1 MHFTLSFCVIVN
13 TMSAMMKTETET
25 QMARR
30 TMKKHLIRLT
40 NIEGNGTSLV
50 TLCIASGSQ
59 ISLTQKMLT
68 TELGTATNIKSRVNR
83 QSVIT
88 AIKSAQ
94 HKLKMYKE
102 TPKNGLALFCG
113 MVIDMEG
120 KEKMWSEVIEPPK
133 PLTRGL
139 YMCDNRFHTSLLE
152 DMLQDAPMYGFIV
165 IDGNG
170 CLFATVQ
177 GDQKKIIGKF
187 NVDLPKKHGR
197 GGQSAQRFGR
207 IRLEKRQAYVKKC
220 CEMAVTHFITD
231 EKCNVKGL
239 IMAGSAE
246 FKDVLASCDTLDPRL
261 RTNIIARI
269 DVPYGMEQGLHH
281 ALHQAGEQLDANEL
295 VEEQKLIAEYMNI
308 IASDNGNVSFG
319 FDETVRA
326 MELGAADR
334 VIVWEGLQTKMN
346 EINIGVN
353 TNDLFVDWL
362 CDTGAREYGCTVKIV
377 TDRTSHGNQFVKGFG
392 GIGAIL
398 RWDIG
403 DDNIENASDDEIVA
417 Y

>member
-1 MHFTLSFCVIVN
+1 
-13 TMSAMMKTETET
+13 MSATNTEYEA
-25 QMARR
+25 QMTRR
-30 TMKKHLIRLT
+30 LMKKQLSRLT
-40 NIEGNGTSLV
+40 SVEGNGTSLV
-50 TLCIASGSQ
+50 SLCIASGSQ
-59 ISLTQKMLT
+59 IILTQKMLT

-102 TPKNGLALFCG
+102 TPENGLALFCG
-113 MVIDMEG
+113 MVIDPEG
-120 KEKMWSEVIEPPK
+120 KEKMWSEVIEPQK

-139 YMCDNRFHTSLLE
+139 YMCDSRFHTNLLE
-152 DMLQDAPMYGFIV
+152 DMLHDAPLYGFIV

-170 CLFATVQ
+170 CLFATIQ
-177 GDQKKIIGKF
+177 GDQKNIIGKF
-187 NVDLPKKHGR
+187 SVDLPKKHGR

-207 IRLEKRQAYVKKC
+207 IRLEKRQAYLKKC

-231 EKCNVKGL
+231 DKCNVKGL

-246 FKDVLASCDTLDPRL
+246 FKDVLASCDILDPRL
-261 RTNIIARI
+261 KAKIVAKI
-269 DVPYGMEQGLHH
+269 DVPYGMEQGLYH
-281 ALHQAGEQLDANEL
+281 ALQEAGEILDANEL
-295 VEEQKLIAEYMNI
+295 VEEQKLITEYMDI
-308 IASDNGNVSFG
+308 IAHDSGNVSFG
-319 FDETVRA
+319 IDETIQA
-326 MELGAADR
+326 MELGAAER
-334 VIVWEGLQTKMN
+334 VIVWEGLQTKMAEVN
-346 EINIGVN
+346 VGTN
-353 TNDLFVDWL
+353 TNDLFIDWL

-398 RWDIG
+398 RWDVG
-403 DDNIENASDDEIVA
+403 NNGAIEYDSEDEGVA

>member
-1 MHFTLSFCVIVN
+1 MN
-13 TMSAMMKTETET
+13 TEPDIQTT
-25 QMARR
+25 RR
-30 TMKKHLIRLT
+30 AMKKQLTRL
-40 NIEGNGTSLV
+40 NDVEGNGTSLV

-59 ISLTQKMLT
+59 INLSQKMLT
-68 TELGTATNIKSRVNR
+68 TEFGTATNIKSRVNR
-83 QSVIT
+83 QSVLS

-94 HKLKMYKE
+94 NKLKMYKE
-102 TPKNGLALFCG
+102 TPENGLALFCG
-113 MVIDMEG
+113 MVVDSEG
-120 KEKMWSEVIEPPK
+120 KEKMVSQAIEPLK
-133 PLTRGL
+133 PLTRGM
-139 YMCDNRFHTSLLE
+139 YMCDSRFHTSLLE
-152 DMLQDAPMYGFIV
+152 DMLQDAPMYGFII

-177 GDQKKIIGKF
+177 GDQKNIIGKF
-187 NVDLPKKHGR
+187 SVDLPKKHGR

-220 CEMAVTHFITD
+220 CEQSVSHFITD

-246 FKDVLASCDTLDPRL
+246 FKDVLASCDSFDPRL
-261 RTNIIARI
+261 KSNIIARI

-281 ALHQAGEQLDANEL
+281 ALEQAGEHLEANQL
-295 VEEQKLIAEYMNI
+295 VEEQKLISEYMNI

-319 FDETVRA
+319 INETIKA

-334 VIVWEGLQTKMN
+334 VIVWEGFQKKMCDVN
-346 EINIGVN
+346 VGDN

-403 DDNIENASDDEIVA
+403 GDDTLEYDSSDDEVIA

>member
-1 MHFTLSFCVIVN
+1 MSTVN
-13 TMSAMMKTETET
+13 TET
-25 QMARR
+25 QPQMERR
-30 TMKKHLIRLT
+30 ALKKQLIRLKSV
-40 NIEGNGTSLV
+40 EGNGTSLV

-59 ISLTQKMLT
+59 INLSQKMLT

-102 TPKNGLALFCG
+102 TPENGLALFCG
-113 MVIDMEG
+113 MIIDDEG
-120 KEKMWSEVIEPPK
+120 KEKMVSQAVEPLK

-139 YMCDNRFHTSLLE
+139 YMCDSRFHTSLLE
-152 DMLQDAPMYGFIV
+152 DMLLDAPMYGFIV

-207 IRLEKRQAYVKKC
+207 IRLEKRHAYVKKC
-220 CEMAVTHFITD
+220 CEMSVTHFITD
-231 EKCNVKGL
+231 DKCNVKGL

-246 FKDVLASCDTLDPRL
+246 FKDIIASCDMLDPRL
-261 RTNIIARI
+261 KSNIIVRI

-281 ALHQAGEQLDANEL
+281 ALQQAGEHLDANEL
-295 VEEQKLIAEYMNI
+295 VEEQKLITEYMNI
-308 IASDNGNVSFG
+308 IAMDNGNISFG
-319 FDETVRA
+319 IHETIKA

-334 VIVWEGLQTKMN
+334 VIVWEGLQTKMS
-346 EINIGVN
+346 EVNIGVN

-362 CDTGAREYGCTVKIV
+362 CDTGAREYGCTAKIV

-403 DDNIENASDDEIVA
+403 NDDAVDYGSDDEFVA

>member
-1 MHFTLSFCVIVN
+1 MN
-13 TMSAMMKTETET
+13 TEPEIQTM
-25 QMARR
+25 RR
-30 TMKKHLIRLT
+30 AMKKQLTRL
-40 NIEGNGTSLV
+40 NDVEGNGTSLV

-59 ISLTQKMLT
+59 INLTQKMLT

-83 QSVIT
+83 QSVLT

-94 HKLKMYKE
+94 TKLKMYKE
-102 TPKNGLALFCG
+102 TPENGLALFCG
-113 MVIDMEG
+113 LVVDREG
-120 KEKMWSEVIEPPK
+120 NEKMISQAIEPLK
-133 PLTRGL
+133 PLTRGM
-139 YMCDNRFHTSLLE
+139 YMCDSRFHTSLLE

-177 GDQKKIIGKF
+177 GDQKNIIGKF
-187 NVDLPKKHGR
+187 SVDLPKKHGR

-220 CEMAVTHFITD
+220 CEQSVSHFITND
-231 EKCNVKGL
+231 KCNVKGL

-246 FKDVLASCDTLDPRL
+246 FKDVLASCVTLDPRL
-261 RTNIIARI
+261 KSNIIARI

-281 ALHQAGEQLDANEL
+281 ALEQAGEHLEANEL
-295 VEEQKLIAEYMNI
+295 VEEQKMITEYMNI
-308 IASDNGNVSFG
+308 IASDDGNISFG
-319 FDETVRA
+319 INETIKA

-334 VIVWEGLQTKMN
+334 VIVWEGLQTKMS
-346 EINIGVN
+346 EINVGVN

-403 DDNIENASDDEIVA
+403 SDDTLDYGSDDEDIA